1 MAITKVH
8 LLSIH
13 LENDYKHTLFFES
26 KSAQSTYFQGKIEHS
41 FTDFTYQRK
50 DNKIR
55 IGVEYD
61 TIFNCNYVMYQNTA
75 YSNKWF
81 YCFITDMKY
90 ISEGVTEI
98 YIETDVI
105 QTYMFDIEI
114 KKSFI
119 EREHTK
125 DDSIGANTVPEGLE
139 IGDYICNVHAKDTTL
154 DDLVI
159 VVGSTES
166 SKGNRFEGGQ
176 YGGIYS
182 GVKYHFSEGYT
193 FMNQHLLAYDWGKIE
208 AIVNVFMAPKFL
220 CDTDQ
225 TFPVSAVNYSSEAK
239 SYNITQAKHYYLDG
253 YEPKNNKL
261 FCYPYSYLLVSNNNG
276 SSAIYKYELFE
287 NTNMVFKVQ
296 GVLTPGCSI
305 RMVPLNY
312 AGISVNDE
320 EGINLGKYPICNWNS
335 DAYTNWMTQNSVNT
349 GVSIATTLLGSMVG
363 GTTGLIVAGGSAL
376 NLITNSI
383 GESAKMSL
391 TPAHASGNTNCGDVI
406 TASKKNSFHFYKMSI
421 KSEYAKILDDY
432 FTMFG
437 YKTNRVKIPNKNHRK
452 RFWYTKTVDCEIDG
466 KIPQKDLEKIKNCYN
481 NGITFWR
488 NASEIGEFNLD
499 NPIV

>member
-26 KSAQSTYFQGKIEHS
+26 ESAQLTYFQGKIEHS

-139 IGDYICNVHAKDTTL
+139 IGDYICNVHAKDTNL

-166 SKGNRFEGGQ
+166 STGNRYEGGQ

-225 TFPVSAVNYSSEAK
+225 TFPVSAVNYSSDAK
-239 SYNITQAKHYYLDG
+239 SYNITQAKHYYLNG

-349 GVSIATTLLGSMVG
+349 GVNIATTLLGAMAG

-437 YKTNRVKIPNKNHRK
+437 YKTNRVKVPNKNHRK

-466 KIPQKDLEKIKNCYN
+466 KIPQKDLEKIKSCYN

>member
-119 EREHTK
+119 EREHTN

-166 SKGNRFEGGQ
+166 STGNRYEGGQ

-193 FMNQHLLAYDWGKIE
+193 VMNQHLLAYDWGKIE

-239 SYNITQAKHYYLDG
+239 SYNITQAKHYYLEG

-349 GVSIATTLLGSMVG
+349 GVSIATTLLGAMAG

-437 YKTNRVKIPNKNHRK
+437 YKTNRVKVPNKNHRK